1 MMHYCTLRVEL
12 RLLQLLS
19 HFFCVFCF
27 FLLLVVLIA
36 IEGHNDTPEVPPCL
50 RLLVWL
56 HRARW
61 LL

>member
-1 MMHYCTLRVEL
+1 MMRCCVLHVEL

-19 HFFCVFCF
+19 PFFCVFRF

-36 IEGHNDTPEVPPCL
+36 FEGHNDTLEVPPYL

-56 HRARW
+56 GRARW

>member
-1 MMHYCTLRVEL
+1 MMRCSVLNVEL
-12 RLLQLLS
+12 RLLQFMS
-19 HFFCVFCF
+19 PFFCVFCF

-36 IEGHNDTPEVPPCL
+36 FEGYNDTLEVLPYL

-56 HRARW
+56 GRARW